1 MVDTDE
7 RSNWMSSQ
15 YTMGIAS
22 DIPLI
27 TMQRD
32 KSKIKIV
39 EFSSPYTRLI
49 KKSKYDLL
57 MCKQKKEL
65 ANHLLSYFQ
74 THAACWYL
82 FDRNYNSTIKQAGK
96 FLQKLLLAIKEP
108 KER

>member
-1 MVDTDE
+1 
-7 RSNWMSSQ
+7 
-15 YTMGIAS
+15 
-22 DIPLI
+22 
-27 TMQRD
+27 
-32 KSKIKIV
+32 
-39 EFSSPYTRLI
+39 
-49 KKSKYDLL
+49 